1 MRREPTVV
9 GLPVPGMPE
18 IGVLTSEQ
26 DWIVTGSHLNTP
38 FRRYVSSN
46 VTRDEAIRHVA
57 LVLRLT
63 PSGLEWI
70 TAKRRCEVEDCIR
83 PTDDWLRSRTL

>member
-1 MRREPTVV
+1 M
-9 GLPVPGMPE
+9 
-18 IGVLTSEQ
+18 GVLTSEQ
-26 DWIVTGSHLNTP
+26 DWVVTGSHLNQP

-63 PSGLEWI
+63 PAGLEWI
-70 TAKRRCEVEDCIR
+70 SAHRRCEVEDCIR
-83 PTDDWLRSRTL
+83 LESDWLRSRTR